1 VGFSPSPRDRANL
14 QRILETTWNVM
25 DKARDAIE
33 AKLATVNADEVVAQA
48 LAMSGGSSGSAPGS
62 PASNPDG

>member
-1 VGFSPSPRDRANL
+1 
-14 QRILETTWNVM
+14 M

-33 AKLATVNADEVVAQA
+33 ARLATVNADEVVAQA

-62 PASNPDG
+62 PASRPGG